1 MVWYFRT
8 LCDGY
13 LHRLRGL
20 QQATHLSHP
29 MVFAEPKFEDLT
41 WHDMTNHNISSLH
54 IYKLTNL
61 VSAKTTRKI
70 YYILYSWIIN
80 SVRYFFWSCYQKVH
94 NIVQS
99 KHFIKYW
106 EKGEVLRRT
115 HRLLSYCIDFYVLI
129 SITRIVNLFC
139 FILCYFILLLWRMF
153 HLSKNSVQ

>member
-8 LCDGY
+8 LRNGY

-41 WHDMTNHNISSLH
+41 WHDMTSHNISSLH
-54 IYKLTNL
+54 MYKLTHL
-61 VSAKTTRKI
+61 FSAKTTRKI
-70 YYILYSWIIN
+70 YYRLYSWIIN
-80 SVRYFFWSCYQKVH
+80 SVRYFLWSCYQKVH

-106 EKGEVLRRT
+106 EKGEVLRRIHT
-115 HRLLSYCIDFYVLI
+115 LLSYCIDFYVLI
-129 SITRIVNLFC
+129 SIIRIVNSFYFILFHFYVILFC
-139 FILCYFILLLWRMF
+139 FCGECFT
-153 HLSKNSVQ
+153 